1 MQALQEK
8 SRKLGEKLREASF
21 RFRMEGASRVGR
33 KGQSEDTTFNLSHR
47 DEGQV
52 FRAKGATCVRVLGWE
67 KLEHLA
73 SISLGKESS
82 YLVGSFV
89 LFEFFLQ

>member
-8 SRKLGEKLREASF
+8 NKAGRKAEGGIIQI
-21 RFRMEGASRVGR
+21 RMEGASRAGR
-33 KGQSEDTTFNLSHR
+33 KGQSEDTAFNLSHR
-47 DEGQV
+47 DKEQI
-52 FRAKGATCVRVLGWE
+52 FQAKGATYVSVLGWE

-82 YLVGSFV
+82 FLVCSFV
-89 LFEFFLQ
+89 LIVFFLQ